1 MSFVYQISPSGG
13 HIKAVGTGKI
23 TTNDCIGII
32 KRVLTDPH
40 CTPDSTAV
48 IDLSDAVYSY
58 KNEKEVIRIAK
69 ALEAGKA
76 LLKNRI
82 AIVAK
87 RATLFPAEIFSLYMR
102 KITHI
107 KIRVFLNLTSAKNY
121 CKGGRSSTA
130 KTRYPS
136 SG

>member
-1 MSFVYQISPSGG
+1 MSFVYQISSSGA
-13 HIKAVGTGKI
+13 HINAVGTGKI

-58 KNEKEVIRIAK
+58 KNEKEVIRIAR
-69 ALEAGKA
+69 ALEAGKS

-87 RATLFPAEIFSLYMR
+87 RATLFPAEIFSLYVRQSMD
-102 KITHI
+102 I
-107 KIRVFLNLTSAKNY
+107 KIRVFTSIQAGKAF
-121 CKGGRSSTA
+121 CKGV
-130 KTRYPS
+130 
-136 SG
+136 